1 MGFIDELEKRSV
13 LILGLGRE
21 GMSTFTFLRRCFPL
35 KVLGLADK
43 LSWAQLE
50 EQTRQV
56 IESDERVALFL
67 GHEYLKSVSQYDIVF
82 KSPGISPFIR
92 ELSAARELGKISSN
106 TALFFERCPGTI
118 VGVTG
123 TKGKSTTV
131 SLINEV
137 LKTGGIDARLTGNI
151 GIPPLSSL
159 DGAISTTVFVAELSS
174 HQLMDLHESPHVAVL
189 LNVFREHLDYY
200 QTVEAYVEA
209 KQAIV
214 QYQTENDN
222 VIFNASCPITR
233 KMANKS
239 KAKKIPFGVGQ
250 MGDIGCF
257 LENGFLFFCAD
268 GHRERIIP
276 VDAIPLK
283 GIFNLWNVMPAI
295 VLGKIF
301 GIPNEVIATAIQDF
315 RSLEHRLELVRT
327 CNEVSFYNDSLA
339 TIPEATIAAIKAFP
353 KRRLILLVGGFDRGQ
368 RFTQLAR
375 MILISDVKEV
385 ILFPT
390 TGKRLW
396 DEIVLQAGGKNDLP
410 KHVFV
415 MSMGK
420 AVPEAYD
427 SAEKGDVVLLS
438 PAGASFVGFADYRD
452 RGNRFK
458 AEVAKLVGQHP

>member
-1 MGFIDELEKRSV
+1 MGIIDELEKRSV
-13 LILGLGRE
+13 LILGLGGE

-339 TIPEATIAAIKAFP
+339 TPEATIAAIKAFP

-375 MILISDVKEV
+375 MILVSDVKEV